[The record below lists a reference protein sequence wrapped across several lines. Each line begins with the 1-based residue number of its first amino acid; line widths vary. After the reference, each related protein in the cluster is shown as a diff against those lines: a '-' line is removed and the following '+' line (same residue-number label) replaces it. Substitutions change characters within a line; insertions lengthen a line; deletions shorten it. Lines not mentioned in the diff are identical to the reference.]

1 MTSHNDIE
9 NALLAQERTS
19 YNATTRTIRCEIIP
33 PFHPLILLCI
43 LYAILSAE
51 ESIGLIHQGTLNIQT
66 AAYVLNLT
74 VIVIY
79 FVYKNLIAS

>member
-1 MTSHNDIE
+1 MTSNNDIE

-19 YNATTRTIRCEIIP
+19 YNVTTRTVRCEIVP

-43 LYAILSAE
+43 VYAILTAD

-66 AAYVLNLT
+66 AAYVLNLI

-79 FVYKNLIAS
+79 FVYKNLIAT

>member
-19 YNATTRTIRCEIIP
+19 YNETTRTIRCEIVP
-33 PFHPLILLCI
+33 PFHPLIFFGI
-43 LYAILSAE
+43 LYAILTSE
-51 ESIGLIHQGTLNIQT
+51 ESIGLIHQGTINVQT
-66 AAYVLNLT
+66 VAYTLNLI